1 MNIMK
6 KLILTLS
13 VVLLTATGWAQSKA
27 VDKLFEKYSG
37 KEGFTSVVITKYM
50 FGLFSNIETSEDD
63 EYMNMIKNLKNIK
76 ILSAPG
82 SDVSGI
88 NFYKEVM
95 ESLPEKEYDELMVIK
110 EGGTDIKFLIKEEN
124 DKIVELLMLIGGPD
138 ENVLISISGIIDMKT
153 IAKLSKSMNIEG
165 MEKLEKIEKKFPL

>member
-1 MNIMK
+1 MK
-6 KLILTLS
+6 KLILMLS
-13 VVLLTATGWAQSKA
+13 VVLISSNSWAQSKA

-37 KEGFTSVVITKYM
+37 QEGFTSVVITKYM
-50 FGLFSNIETSEDD
+50 FGLFSKIETTEDD
-63 EYMNMIKNLKNIK
+63 DYMNMIKDLNNIK

-95 ESLPEKEYDELMVIK
+95 ESLPKKEYDELMVIK
-110 EGGTDIKFLIKEEN
+110 DGDKDIKFLVKEKN
-124 DKIVELLMLIGGPD
+124 DKIVELLMLIGGSD
-138 ENVLISISGIIDMKT
+138 ENVLVSITGIIDMKT

-165 MEKLEKIEKKFPL
+165 MENLEKIEKEFPR